1 MQQLKFFKTNSKI
14 KIAHSNLN
22 IKILNKLARRI
33 LMAEKI
39 RRAQNI
45 VAKQPIEF
53 SNYLNFNPKGVR

>member
-1 MQQLKFFKTNSKI
+1 MQQLKFFKTNSEI
-14 KIAHSNLN
+14 KITYINLN

-53 SNYLNFNPKGVR
+53 LNYSNFNPKGDL